1 VVGGRRHPCCHDTK
15 EVAWRGDFGEKAWWM
30 GSLRRKGLP
39 GLPGLVM
46 TTPMSVI
53 LLVGGITMELF
64 LLRHPQV
71 MAGLGLHTLPEDYMA
86 TSC

>member
-1 VVGGRRHPCCHDTK
+1 
-15 EVAWRGDFGEKAWWM
+15 
-30 GSLRRKGLP
+30 
-39 GLPGLVM
+39 M